1 LAIHLANVAAAPHNA
16 WRQQPVENESKVMTY
31 PPHPENQQPQPP
43 GGYPAPGAYP
53 PPAGQPQAG
62 GLDKKTSAILS
73 YVLGWLTGII
83 FLFVGKNDP
92 DVKFHASQS
101 IIFFG
106 AASVLNVVL
115 SVLGSALGSLG
126 VIFSLAGLVIGV
138 FVFVVWIL
146 ALIQANKSGGAR
158 FELPVVG
165 KFIAPYADQ
174 LANAVK

>member
-1 LAIHLANVAAAPHNA
+1 MTSYEPPEH
-16 WRQQPVENESKVMTY
+16 QQPY
-31 PPHPENQQPQPP
+31 PSGGQP
-43 GGYPAPGAYP
+43 GGQSP
-53 PPAGQPQAG
+53 AG

-106 AASVLNVVL
+106 AVTVVNIVL
-115 SVLGSALGSLG
+115 SFLAALLGTVGIL
-126 VIFSLAGLVIGV
+126 FSLVSLVVGVFALVI
-138 FVFVVWIL
+138 WIM
-146 ALIQANKSGGAR
+146 AMVAANNSGGAR
-158 FELPVVG
+158 VELPVVG

-174 LANAVK
+174 LANSVN